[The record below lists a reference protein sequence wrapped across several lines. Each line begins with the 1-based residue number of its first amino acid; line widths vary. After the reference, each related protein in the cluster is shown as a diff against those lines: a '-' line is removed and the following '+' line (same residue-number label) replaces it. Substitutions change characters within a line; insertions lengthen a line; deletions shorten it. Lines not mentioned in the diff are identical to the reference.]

1 MQFRVCR
8 VCLCECV
15 CVCNFVCAGQ
25 LCLCSLT
32 ALAQSSA
39 LVAGPHEWVY
49 LASEAS
55 KQTRT
60 LSLSCLCSLAAL
72 AQLST
77 LINALPVHL
86 SDRFFAA
93 GVADGMADGVADF
106 LWTPF
111 FDDSFA
117 FGSHPQQ

>member
-1 MQFRVCR
+1 MD
-8 VCLCECV
+8 
-15 CVCNFVCAGQ
+15 CNFVCAGCVCVSVFVCAISCVQ
-25 LCLCSLT
+25 G
-32 ALAQSSA
+32 SSA
-39 LVAGPHEWVY
+39 SALSPLLHRAPSLLAGPHEWVY

-86 SDRFFAA
+86 SDRFLSDPIF
-93 GVADGMADGVADF
+93 
-106 LWTPF
+106 
-111 FDDSFA
+111 
-117 FGSHPQQ
+117 